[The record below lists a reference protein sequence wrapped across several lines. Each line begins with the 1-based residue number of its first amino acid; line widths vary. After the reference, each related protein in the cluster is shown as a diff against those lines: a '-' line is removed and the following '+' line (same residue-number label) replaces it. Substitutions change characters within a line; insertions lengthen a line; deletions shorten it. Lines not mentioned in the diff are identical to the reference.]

1 LIPDIFKPLLVPLA
15 SLTPYPRNAQRHP
28 PEDVEKFRGVLRKF
42 GWTNPIVA
50 WGKNGTTYI
59 SAGHLRYLAATAE
72 GLTEVPVL
80 VRSDWTEAEFRAYTL
95 ADNQW
100 TKRAAYDVALLREEL
115 VDLDTGEFD
124 LTLTGFEKNEVYAMV
139 HGGDA
144 EFPELRNGPKP
155 EFQQM
160 TFTLHDSQV
169 PVIQEA
175 LRAAKAA
182 GDFTGPNENSNGNAL
197 ARVAEAYGRS

>member
-1 LIPDIFKPLLVPLA
+1 VPVAIPDALKPLLKRLD

-28 PEDVEKFRGVLRKF
+28 PEDVEKFRAVLRKF

-80 VRSDWTEAEFRAYTL
+80 VRSDWSEAEFRAYTL

-100 TKRAAYDVALLREEL
+100 TKRAAYDVALLRDEL
-115 VDLDTGEFD
+115 VDLDSGAFD

-139 HGGDA
+139 HGKESKGVSFDGSLQYRVIVDA
-144 EFPELRNGPKP
+144 TSEQNQTELIERF
-155 EFQQM
+155 E
-160 TFTLHDSQV
+160 
-169 PVIQEA
+169 QEG
-175 LRAAKAA
+175 LTCR
-182 GDFTGPNENSNGNAL
+182 PLIS
-197 ARVAEAYGRS
+197 